1 MPGQQVWRPKDDFEE
16 LVFSSLR
23 VGSGEQTQV
32 ITSLGGK
39 YIYLLNEL
47 ARSPSSYM
55 RKGV

>member
-39 YIYLLNEL
+39 YIYLLN
-47 ARSPSSYM
+47 
-55 RKGV
+55 